1 LASISFSGSGFM
13 ATYQLGV
20 AQCFLNHAPWI
31 VRTAPCVLGA
41 SAGSLVAAAVVC
53 EITFALGPFNPSINV
68 LHWLEYVLPKY
79 LPSDAHRMASGRL
92 AVTMTRLTDGKH
104 IVMSSEYLITLSH
117 TYLEHNV
124 SSVSRYPICNLTS
137 FLSQYYMD
145 GGFSS
150 FQPVVPSQTLTVS
163 PFSGDIDICPA
174 DTTCTWDLVVS
185 GATLKGNVANI
196 VRMFNAIYPMTL
208 EVRHLLHSLDAK
220 VTMCRFLRWHQ

>member
-1 LASISFSGSGFM
+1 MQLLCTWLLWYAS
-13 ATYQLGV
+13 
-20 AQCFLNHAPWI
+20 
-31 VRTAPCVLGA
+31 
-41 SAGSLVAAAVVC
+41 
-53 EITFALGPFNPSINV
+53 SI
-68 LHWLEYVLPKY
+68 LQ
-79 LPSDAHRMASGRL
+79 R
-92 AVTMTRLTDGKH
+92 
-104 IVMSSEYLITLSH
+104 SSEYLITLSH

-124 SSVSRYPICNLTS
+124 SSVSLYPICNLTS
-137 FLSQYYMD
+137 SLSQYYMD

-220 VTMCRFLRWHQ
+220 VTMCRFLQLLGR